1 MDMKRW
7 NLLISGLVQGVYYR
21 ASATT
26 RATELGLTGYARNLP
41 DGRVEIVAEG
51 NEDQLER
58 LKAWCCDG
66 PPAARVDDIEV
77 TTAPATGEYSD
88 FGIRR

>member
-1 MDMKRW
+1 MTSKRW
-7 NLLISGLVQGVYYR
+7 TLLVSGLVQGVYYR

-26 RATELGLTGYARNLP
+26 RATELGLTGYARNLS

-51 NEDQLER
+51 TQVQLER

-66 PPAARVDDIEV
+66 PPAARVDDIDVEE
-77 TTAPATGEYSD
+77 AAATGEYPD
-88 FGIRR
+88 FGIRH